1 MVKDPCFKIEFMD
14 FSQRR
19 REGFRQ
25 RPEFDNKRVLIA
37 DKKTIKI
44 IAYYD
49 VDVSQLDLS
58 TLQDKSNDISASK
71 APRSKSPLIQKNQS

>member
-49 VDVSQLDLS
+49 VDVSQLDLR
-58 TLQDKSNDISASK
+58 TKVTIFQRAKPLGQK
-71 APRSKSPLIQKNQS
+71 AQ

>member
-49 VDVSQLDLS
+49 VDVS
-58 TLQDKSNDISASK
+58 
-71 APRSKSPLIQKNQS
+71 